1 MSQIFATDWN
11 SLLAE
16 YWKTSFVCYLFVCFE
31 RHPRVEC
38 LFALVGV
45 ETIVNQVVAA
55 LHTILTILT
64 HIRGKLGISISH
76 FHNVTN
82 NSKVF
87 LIRIGKLIIL

>member
-1 MSQIFATDWN
+1 MPLIGTVCWPSIGR
-11 SLLAE
+11 LPL
-16 YWKTSFVCYLFVCFE
+16 FVCLFVVCFE

-87 LIRIGKLIIL
+87 LKT